1 MNHNVQAFMS
11 GCFTLKFSGSWKTVT
26 GESSVS
32 APRKES
38 VVSLDLLSAGDIG
51 MVSSGTGC
59 CEFVA
64 VARSAMMGWRKDMNK
79 IQQKDLDKRSSR
91 KEKEGLVI

>member
-32 APRKES
+32 APREES

-51 MVSSGTGC
+51 MVSRGTGC

-64 VARSAMMGWRKDMNK
+64 VARSAMMGWRKKMNK

>member
-26 GESSVS
+26 VESSVS
-32 APRKES
+32 APREES

-64 VARSAMMGWRKDMNK
+64 VARSVMMGWRKEMNK
-79 IQQKDLDKRSSR
+79 IQQKYLDKRSSR
-91 KEKEGLVI
+91 KEKGGLVI

>member
-11 GCFTLKFSGSWKTVT
+11 GCFTVKFSGSWKTVT
-26 GESSVS
+26 GVSSVS
-32 APRKES
+32 APREES
-38 VVSLDLLSAGDIG
+38 VVPLDLLSAGDIG

-64 VARSAMMGWRKDMNK
+64 VARSAMMGWGKVNK
-79 IQQKDLDKRSSR
+79 VQQKDLDKRSSR
-91 KEKEGLVI
+91 KEKEA

>member
-1 MNHNVQAFMS
+1 VNHNVQAFIS

-26 GESSVS
+26 VESSVS

-64 VARSAMMGWRKDMNK
+64 VARSAMMGWRKEMNK
-79 IQQKDLDKRSSR
+79 IQQKDLGKRSSR